1 MKPLTGFLLYFA
13 MAAPWFVIISAREK
27 EFVDFFFVD
36 QHFLRFITT
45 KHDRGGPL
53 YYFIPVLLGGML
65 PWSLFIPRAVA
76 ATFRRADCRF
86 FILWSAI
93 VFVFFSVSGSK
104 LPPYI
109 LPVFPALSIPLGILF
124 HESRASRFRR
134 HWEIVI
140 YAFLMAIF
148 AFSCLLYFSRDF
160 MAYIADISMDATSI
174 TLDLRYFSLWVSLT
188 SAVCLV
194 LFFFR
199 SFRDPKRLF
208 IILLL
213 FSLSTIVAIMAH
225 SGVVDRI
232 NTAKKLALAA
242 AELKTQ
248 PDIVVNY
255 SGLDLTIPF
264 YLKRPV
270 VIASYKG
277 ELAMGAKYDDARKI
291 FMEEEEF
298 FRLLGS
304 DRKVLFITKSKRL
317 ENLEKRFPG
326 RIRTHLCQNDRCLLS
341 NY

>member
-1 MKPLTGFLLYFA
+1 
-13 MAAPWFVIISAREK
+13 
-27 EFVDFFFVD
+27 
-36 QHFLRFITT
+36 
-45 KHDRGGPL
+45 
-53 YYFIPVLLGGML
+53 ML

-213 FSLSTIVAIMAH
+213 SLSPPSLPSWPIPGGGQDQH
-225 SGVVDRI
+225 GQ
-232 NTAKKLALAA
+232 KLALAA